1 MKSRSEEVIKNCF
14 QGSNVIECDENN
26 NCRIPKEKLQ
36 KSAHKIYMNIVAFV
50 DLVIGYSFAVFSPNS
65 DAKIKWILTKV
76 FVFTFSLP
84 ILEYYFSLFYARRKY
99 KEDIITLVD
108 KLEEVDTIVTTKEID
123 GMF

>member
-1 MKSRSEEVIKNCF
+1 MFISVLVFQLSGALLLLLNGMKSRKEEVIKNCF
-14 QGSNVIECDENN
+14 QGSDEIECDENN

-76 FVFTFSLP
+76 FVFTFGLP
-84 ILEYYFSLFYARRKY
+84 ILALFMQEENTKKIFSLWW
-99 KEDIITLVD
+99 IN
-108 KLEEVDTIVTTKEID
+108 
-123 GMF
+123 